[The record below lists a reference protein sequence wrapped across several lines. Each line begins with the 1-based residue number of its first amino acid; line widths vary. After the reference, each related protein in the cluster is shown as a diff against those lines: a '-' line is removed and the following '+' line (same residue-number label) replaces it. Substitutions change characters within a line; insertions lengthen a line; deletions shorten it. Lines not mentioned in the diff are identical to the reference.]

1 MRLMPF
7 TKREP
12 KSFTVVAGR
21 RILDWTLGAFRQNGL
36 DRFVYIGGYLIDMV
50 RNGYPEFSMVE
61 NSNWANNNILFS
73 LVCARDYMTGGF
85 YSSYTD
91 TLYKSDA
98 VSALMASPHDI
109 TMVMDTRWRE
119 RYRLRSQHPESDGE
133 KMITSGDNVVQLS
146 RDIPPESASG
156 EFTGV
161 MRMTSQGAARF
172 LEFHDRLYD
181 KYAQDGIYANNHPFR
196 MAYLIHQMELM
207 IQAGIEVH
215 CVDIPGDYHEID
227 TVEDYHL
234 ASDDW
239 SRFA

>member
-1 MRLMPF
+1 
-7 TKREP
+7 
-12 KSFTVVAGR
+12 
-21 RILDWTLGAFRQNGL
+21 
-36 DRFVYIGGYLIDMV
+36 MV

-119 RYRLRSQHPESDGE
+119 RYRFRSQHPESDGE